1 MWAWQE
7 LNLRP
12 HAYQACA
19 LTSLSYKPIRMVS
32 RRPPRCFT
40 SGGPA
45 TNDQNIQTITRR
57 AAKAKALLKKEVIQ
71 PHLPVRLPCYDL
83 APVTRLT
90 LKTCLPKVGTA
101 SSGTPDFHRLT
112 GGVYKARERIHRIV
126 ADIRLL
132 AIPAS

>member
-19 LTSLSYKPIRMVS
+19 LTSLSYKPIGGQL
-32 RRPPRCFT
+32 RPPERGTLAT
-40 SGGPA
+40 SK
-45 TNDQNIQTITRR
+45 NIQTITRR
-57 AAKAKALLKKEVIQ
+57 AEQDRTLLKKEVIQ

-90 LKTCLPKVGTA
+90 LKTCLPKGWH
-101 SSGTPDFHRLT
+101 G
-112 GGVYKARERIHRIV
+112 RIRY
-126 ADIRLL
+126 
-132 AIPAS
+132 S